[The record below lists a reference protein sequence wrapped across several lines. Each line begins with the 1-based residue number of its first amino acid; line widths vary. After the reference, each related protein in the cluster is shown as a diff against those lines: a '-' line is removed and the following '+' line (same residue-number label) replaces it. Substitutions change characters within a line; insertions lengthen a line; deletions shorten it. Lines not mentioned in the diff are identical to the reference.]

1 MSAKKKVTKQEKPE
15 KIKKTRAQKKAEKKA
30 AKEAVLPIH
39 KRPIICP
46 PDKAGRH
53 PAFRLGGYVCRALV
67 IWFAVAGLTMFI
79 SNAMDYGV
87 PNGFIF
93 GFSALVVGLCALAAH
108 GKIEA
113 AAASVIAAGLA
124 AYKIATTPRFVT
136 DLFYAILSLYNG
148 CLERLYRIG
157 YLSYVK
163 YEASINTPTAIEE
176 LLKMGVGFLAL
187 VFGIVFTF
195 CLIRKVRLVPPAI
208 IATTFLVVILTFN
221 IYSNRMPNLGIV
233 LVIVSFA
240 AILVMSAYD
249 RQYRVKD
256 TKRYD
261 TELSLFGDSDRPV
274 LPAAYEK
281 AQAAKTAA
289 KKAKKDKKAKR
300 RDAEATVTVDEEL
313 TDYLSAPAK
322 KKKADKKQLTPAEKA
337 AAKAA
342 QKEENKQVR
351 AVKTYDRITEE
362 SRSAM
367 GGFMSAAALLV
378 ACLAILLPAVLV
390 KGNFSTIEAIDEK
403 MAYARN
409 YVTAVLRGDSTTLD
423 ELEYQA
429 DGDKFKSHSTQ
440 LQQLSFPGTQI
451 FHVTARYNTNYY
463 LTGWVATDYDREAG
477 SWNAVS
483 DEQLA
488 RYRESFKLEDNPH
501 EQMRY
506 NLFHYTAP
514 STVDDPEYNENLL
527 SKYKSNLNYGFVNVL
542 VSTRRINSP
551 GSELYL
557 PANYGHPFVLYDYM
571 TQTPTELTY
580 VNYFDGIRTGRKFKD
595 NKAAASAFT
604 YAPLMTNDQWA
615 KNTAALTAAWEAGKE
630 AVLIRSAIPASV
642 TDADSANDSPLLLT
656 VYEENDGTTIFT
668 YTLQSRKE
676 QQVWSFYHPTKNV
689 QKVGSSYII
698 TTEYGVLTV
707 QTARTGRV
715 YGVML
720 DGYATNET
728 ENLLFRYNNNMTDD
742 DREALLDAISLD
754 MEYTDF
760 VYSTYVKKSG
770 SARINELAKIIA
782 DQAHTDG
789 YRDVVKYWEDD
800 PETEEDEYEEYTV
813 TERYDV
819 PADVSLAGVR
829 GLVSDQAFVQ
839 RDLLVRNVIDYVIGE
854 LGCKYTITPDLT
866 NVDPSV
872 DGVENFLFNVHEG
885 YCVQFAS
892 AAALILR
899 EYGIPVRYAEG
910 YIASGLTKVSGTS
923 DFIYSGYVH
932 DYEAH
937 AWIEVFFDGIGWVQ
951 YETTP
956 QYYTGMYGEKGGM
969 DVPDQPIRPS
979 DDVTEKE
986 TKPQDDPIL
995 NPETESESET
1005 ETAGIDEPDTEVLR
1019 TVGITMLVI
1028 VGLAAIAI
1036 VIATIVN
1043 KARDAEAHRQS
1054 NAFLVL
1060 ESGYG
1065 EHTSEGDRRELALE
1079 LCDDVTGLL
1088 SLYGLAPQA
1097 GEFRD
1102 EYADRL
1108 TATLTATGEGKSPRR
1123 DDGITLPDLHKVMDA
1138 LAAEEF
1144 GSGMEVGEMKDIGM
1158 LYLYLH
1164 RDVKKYIPAGSRFT
1178 LRYFK
1183 RKI

>member
-1 MSAKKKVTKQEKPE
+1 MTKKPKLEKV
-15 KIKKTRAQKKAEKKA
+15 KKTRAQKKAEKKA
-30 AKEAVLPIH
+30 AKEAVLPVH
-39 KRPIICP
+39 KRPIVCP

-53 PAFRLGGYVCRALV
+53 PAFRIGGYVCRALV
-67 IWFAVAGLTMFI
+67 IWFAVAGLAMFI

-93 GFSALVVGLCALAAH
+93 GMSALVVGLCALAAY
-108 GKIEA
+108 GKYQAI
-113 AAASVIAAGLA
+113 AASVIAAGLA

-136 DLFYAILSLYNG
+136 DLFYSLLSLYNG

-163 YEASINTPTAIEE
+163 YEASINTPTAVEE
-176 LLKMGVGFLAL
+176 LLKMGVGVLIL
-187 VFGIVFTF
+187 VFGVVFTF
-195 CLIRKVRLVPPAI
+195 CLVRKVRLVPPAI

-221 IYSNRMPNLGIV
+221 IYSNRMPNLSIV
-233 LVIVSFA
+233 LVIISFA

-256 TKRYD
+256 TKKYD
-261 TELSLFGDSDRPV
+261 TELSLFGDSDRPA

-281 AQAAKTAA
+281 AQAEKAAA
-289 KKAKKDKKAKR
+289 KKAKQQKKAKR
-300 RDAEATVTVDEEL
+300 RDAEAVVTVDEEL
-313 TDYLSAPAK
+313 SDYLSAPK
-322 KKKADKKQLTPAEKA
+322 KKNKADKKDLTPAEKA
-337 AAKAA
+337 AAKTAA
-342 QKEENKQVR
+342 REEAKQVR
-351 AVKTYDRITEE
+351 AVKTYDRITEQ

-403 MAYARN
+403 MAYARD
-409 YVTAVLRGDSTTLD
+409 YVTAVLRGDDTTLD

-429 DGDKFKSHSTQ
+429 DNDKFKSHSTD
-440 LQQLSFPGTQI
+440 LQQLNFPGTQI

-477 SWNAVS
+477 SWSAVS
-483 DEQLA
+483 DDQLA
-488 RYRESFKLEDNPH
+488 RYRESFRLEDSPH
-501 EQMRY
+501 ELMRY
-506 NLFHYTAP
+506 NLFHYMAP
-514 STVDDPEYNENLL
+514 STVDDPDYNNNVM

-557 PANYGHPFVLYDYM
+557 PANFAYPFTLYEYQS
-571 TQTPTELTY
+571 QTPSELTF

-595 NKAAASAFT
+595 NKASGAAYV

-615 KNTAALTAAWEAGKE
+615 QNTAAVVAAWEAGKE

-642 TDADSANDSPLLLT
+642 TGADSANDSPLLLT

-742 DREALLDAISLD
+742 DREALLDALHLD
-754 MEYTDF
+754 MDYTDF

-782 DQAHTDG
+782 DQAHVDA
-789 YRDVVKYWEDD
+789 YRDVTKFWEDD
-800 PETEEDEYEEYTV
+800 PETEENEYEEYTV
-813 TERYDV
+813 SERYDQ
-819 PADVSLAGVR
+819 PTDVSMAGVR
-829 GLVSDQAFVQ
+829 GLVSDRSFIQ
-839 RDLLVRNVIDYVIGE
+839 RDTLVRNVIDYVIGE
-854 LGCKYTITPDLT
+854 MGCKYTITPDLT
-866 NVDPSV
+866 HVDPTV

-910 YIASGLTKVSGTS
+910 YITSSLSKSSGTS
-923 DFIYSGYVH
+923 DFIYTGYVH

-937 AWIEVFFDGIGWVQ
+937 AWIEVFFDGIGWIQ

-969 DVPDQPIRPS
+969 DVPDKPVNPFEQ
-979 DDVTEKE
+979 DTEKE
-986 TKPQDDPIL
+986 TKPDDDPFL
-995 NPETESESET
+995 DVDTETESESET
-1005 ETAGIDEPDTEVLR
+1005 EEVNEENAAVLR

-1028 VGLAAIAI
+1028 VGLAAVAI
-1036 VIATIVN
+1036 VIATFVN
-1043 KARDAEAHRQS
+1043 KAREAEAHRQS

-1079 LCDDVTGLL
+1079 LCDNVTDLL
-1088 SLYGLAPQA
+1088 SLYGLSPQP

-1108 TATLTATGEGKSPRR
+1108 TATLTATGEGKTPRR
-1123 DDGITLPDLHKVMDA
+1123 DDGITLPDLHSVMDA

-1144 GSGMEVGEMKDIGM
+1144 GSGMEIGEMKQLGM

-1164 RDVKKYIPAGSRFT
+1164 RDVKKYVPAGSRFA